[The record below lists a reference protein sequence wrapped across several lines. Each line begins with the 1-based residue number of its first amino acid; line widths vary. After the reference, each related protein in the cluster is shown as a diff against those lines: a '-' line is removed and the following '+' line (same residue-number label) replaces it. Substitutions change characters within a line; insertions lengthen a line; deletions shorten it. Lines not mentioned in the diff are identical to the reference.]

1 MRHRQIWVAVLCVTL
16 LSGASAQFAR
26 RRTISKGPR
35 ALGLI
40 EIDSRGRA
48 HLVPVTIMI
57 DGKFYDASVYKADPV
72 PMALDA
78 GTVYEGLKSGVSQ
91 GLFTV
96 NNPIPHNGW
105 LGLGIWKSNEQI
117 EAEKEKAKA
126 RAAKLAEKPA
136 VDFKA
141 GGPLRLSRTPEGAH
155 PKPAAAAPSK
165 KDNED
170 ADRPVLKK
178 TEPDAEAAPS
188 LTAVESERPVLRR
201 QEPGETEEQIKIEP
215 DDKPLQ
221 GALTVIPAISD
232 ADGPQPRPYTYET
245 KPEEDRDFMQK
256 MSAMAAKEVEHRV
269 EMLSGADA
277 KAKAGRKAAPEFQ
290 DAKLKVVDISETNEA
305 WSRGRIFTAT
315 STRLLRIRQTT
326 TISTFSRGMSSL
338 MSWMRTAT
346 GAANCCSSRSGIPG
360 RDMRYTA

>member
-1 MRHRQIWVAVLCVTL
+1 
-16 LSGASAQFAR
+16 
-26 RRTISKGPR
+26 
-35 ALGLI
+35 
-40 EIDSRGRA
+40 
-48 HLVPVTIMI
+48 MI

-105 LGLGIWKSNEQI
+105 LGLGSWKSNEQI

-141 GGPLRLSRTPEGAH
+141 GGPPRLSRTPEGAH

-305 WSRGRIFTAT
+305 VLIYSATAKVPSRADLQFSVTVVARQDIYGDLHKTFAHTTDNNHLDVQPRYEFIDVVDADGDGRGELLFKQVWDSWSGYAVYRVIGD
-315 STRLLRIRQTT
+315 RLWPLFE
-326 TISTFSRGMSSL
+326 SK
-338 MSWMRTAT
+338 
-346 GAANCCSSRSGIPG
+346 PG
-360 RDMRYTA
+360 S